1 MTASIR
7 QGTDARAGAA
17 AGCFS
22 LAQPA
27 RDGAAGGQALRGQ
40 PGPNPSLLFSGWRL
54 AAKPGGEAWR
64 RSLAAERL
72 PASRLHKL
80 FSLTHTRTHRRTHAQ
95 TLTHSL
101 THTRTQVLDRL
112 RGLLQSAVAA
122 DVEKGVGGDA
132 GADVLCVVYTGCA
145 QKHSGR

>member
-1 MTASIR
+1 MTARPGAKRFAASQDRIR
-7 QGTDARAGAA
+7 LF
-17 AGCFS
+17 FS
-22 LAQPA
+22 P
-27 RDGAAGGQALRGQ
+27 AGG
-40 PGPNPSLLFSGWRL
+40 WRRSL

-64 RSLAAERL
+64 LSASPPAACTNSFL
-72 PASRLHKL
+72 SH
-80 FSLTHTRTHRRTHAQ
+80 THTHAQRTHAQ

-122 DVEKGVGGDA
+122 DVEKGEGGDA